1 MTDIQQSL
9 FDEENR
15 IEQAERDQ
23 RIHKTAFRVAF
34 DFLQA
39 HYPPENT
46 EEYWLKTVKEL
57 GIISSQNINN
67 ELCQRLLSVKSCA
80 SPIRIQQVRHWIF

>member
-46 EEYWLKTVKEL
+46 REYWLTTVRAL
-57 GIISSQNINN
+57 GTVSDQYINN
-67 ELCQRLLSVKSCA
+67 ELCQRLLSGVIEYLNWKVETHA
-80 SPIRIQQVRHWIF
+80 RNT